1 VRDHNLPNAA
11 FTGFVT
17 GVLIGSGLGLLLAP
31 ASGRTT
37 RARVSYRL
45 RETAEAA
52 RELKERMNHRLRET
66 AGSARGLK
74 ERLRDRLRPATATA
88 VEPRA
93 S

>member
-1 VRDHNLPNAA
+1 MRDHNLPNAA

-45 RETAEAA
+45 RETA
-52 RELKERMNHRLRET
+52 
-66 AGSARGLK
+66 GSARGLK